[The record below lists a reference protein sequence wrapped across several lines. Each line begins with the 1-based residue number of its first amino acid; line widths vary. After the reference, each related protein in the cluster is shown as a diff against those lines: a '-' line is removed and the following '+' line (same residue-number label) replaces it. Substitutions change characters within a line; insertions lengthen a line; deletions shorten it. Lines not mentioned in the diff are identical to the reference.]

1 MTERFK
7 ATPLRVINEVGH
19 AWGVRMGTR
28 PQYHTC
34 SHVNSPN
41 LSVARGSHLLP
52 LLAQDTQAAGPR
64 EKNLHAEAVIPL
76 S

>member
-28 PQYHTC
+28 LQYHTC

-41 LSVARGSHLLP
+41 LSVAI
-52 LLAQDTQAAGPR
+52 LAQVLLQVLR
-64 EKNLHAEAVIPL
+64 ENSHHAEVVTLL
-76 S
+76 SS